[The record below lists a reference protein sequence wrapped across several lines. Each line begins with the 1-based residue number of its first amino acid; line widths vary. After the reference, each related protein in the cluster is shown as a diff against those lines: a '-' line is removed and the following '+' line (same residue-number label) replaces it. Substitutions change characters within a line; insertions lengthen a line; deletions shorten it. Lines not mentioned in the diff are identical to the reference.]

1 MARKGV
7 KLMKKS
13 VRVTAVALAATGLT
27 LSAIAPA
34 LADEATSTQ
43 TSVTTTPTEPTTVDA
58 PPVTPVVPAQTPVTA
73 AAPAAPTR
81 VQATRKFRGTTNIPV
96 SALLGGSVVLNFGD
110 RGPAVKAVQDRLYSL
125 GIMTKR
131 NGIYDH
137 QTASGVARFQEK
149 FRGFE
154 YDEVDTM
161 GKSAYKR
168 LIALTR
174 RGDQVPRVC
183 KTSTKMICVSKKQ
196 RIIRLFVRG
205 RLVMGLDARFG
216 RPGEPTREGRF
227 TIFRKVKDDVSAQY
241 HSPMPYSSYFSGGQ
255 AFHFSKYF
263 KMDGYWGA
271 SHGCINIR
279 DYKGA
284 ANFWKN
290 TPLGTSVLIYR

>member
-1 MARKGV
+1 
-7 KLMKKS
+7 MKKS
-13 VRVTAVALAATGLT
+13 VRVTAVTLTVTGLT

-43 TSVTTTPTEPTTVDA
+43 SPAAAPSAEPTA
-58 PPVTPVVPAQTPVTA
+58 PSTPPAAPAVPAQAPVA
-73 AAPAAPTR
+73 AAATAPTTHVR
-81 VQATRKFRGTTNIPV
+81 ATRKGKISAAIPV
-96 SALLGGSVVLNFGD
+96 SALLKGTVVLNFGD
-110 RGPAVKAVQDRLYSL
+110 RGPAVQAVQDRLYLL
-125 GIMTKR
+125 GIITKR
-131 NGIYDH
+131 HGIYDH
-137 QTASGVARFQEK
+137 ETATGVARFQEK

-154 YDEVDTM
+154 YGEVDTM
-161 GKSAYKR
+161 GKSAYRR
-168 LIALTR
+168 LIAVTR
-174 RGDQVPRVC
+174 RGDRVPRVC
-183 KTSTKMICVSKKQ
+183 KTSTKMICVSKNQ
-196 RIIRLFVRG
+196 RIVRLFVRG
-205 RLVMGLDARFG
+205 KMVMGLDVRFG